1 MTPDRSYIKGN
12 DAERARLKALLATCT
27 EADLARPMP
36 EGWTVASVLL
46 HMAFWD
52 QRIVVLLDAWQKH
65 GVIPRLEDSA
75 DVDWTN
81 DSVKPM
87 LLAVAPRAAA
97 DLALRIAETTDAM
110 VAALPWLGETF
121 IMARPIVSDSRWR
134 TARRCASIASPGNSR
149 FSCALRTARSRCTT
163 IS

>member
-12 DAERARLKALLATCT
+12 DAKRARLKALLAKCS

-36 EGWTVASVLL
+36 DGWTVAGVLL

-52 QRIVVLLDAWQKH
+52 QRIVVLLDKWQKD

-97 DLALRIAETTDAM
+97 DLALRIAETADAM
-110 VAALPWLGETF
+110 VAAVRDEIVEQNTYLNFSRADHRGEHLEQIEAT
-121 IMARPIVSDSRWR
+121 
-134 TARRCASIASPGNSR
+134 
-149 FSCALRTARSRCTT
+149 LRL
-163 IS
+163 

>member
-12 DAERARLKALLATCT
+12 DAERARLKALLAKCS

-36 EGWTVASVLL
+36 DGWTVAGVLL

-52 QRIVVLLDAWQKH
+52 QRIVVLLEQWQKD

-97 DLALRIAETTDAM
+97 DLALRIAETADAM
-110 VAALPWLGETF
+110 VAAVRDELVEQNTYLNFSRADHRGEHLEQIEAT
-121 IMARPIVSDSRWR
+121 
-134 TARRCASIASPGNSR
+134 
-149 FSCALRTARSRCTT
+149 LRL
-163 IS
+163 

>member
-12 DAERARLKALLATCT
+12 DAERARLKALLAKCS

-36 EGWTVASVLL
+36 DGWTVAGVLL

-52 QRIVVLLDAWQKH
+52 QRIVVLLDKWQKD

-97 DLALRIAETTDAM
+97 DLALRIAETADAM
-110 VAALPWLGETF
+110 VAAVRDEIVERNTYLNFSRADHRGEHLEQIEAT
-121 IMARPIVSDSRWR
+121 
-134 TARRCASIASPGNSR
+134 
-149 FSCALRTARSRCTT
+149 LRL
-163 IS
+163 

>member
-12 DAERARLKALLATCT
+12 DAERARLKALLAKCS

-36 EGWTVASVLL
+36 DGWTVAGVLL

-52 QRIVVLLDAWQKH
+52 QRIVVLLEQWQKD

-97 DLALRIAETTDAM
+97 DLALRIAETADAM
-110 VAALPWLGETF
+110 VAAVRDELVEQNTYLNFSRADHRGEHLEQ
-121 IMARPIVSDSRWR
+121 IEA
-134 TARRCASIASPGNSR
+134 
-149 FSCALRTARSRCTT
+149 ALRL
-163 IS
+163 